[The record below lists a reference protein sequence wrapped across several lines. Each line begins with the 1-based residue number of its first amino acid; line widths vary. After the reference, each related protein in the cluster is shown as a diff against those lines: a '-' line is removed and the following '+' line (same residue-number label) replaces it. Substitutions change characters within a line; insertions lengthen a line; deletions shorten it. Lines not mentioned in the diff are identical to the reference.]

1 MSLTSYRAAPPRVNS
16 FAAPQ
21 SKGAGT
27 YSRFEDDVK
36 RLKATVDRP
45 RRLIPYMGFRRA
57 VVNRL

>member
-1 MSLTSYRAAPPRVNS
+1 
-16 FAAPQ
+16 
-21 SKGAGT
+21 
-27 YSRFEDDVK
+27 VK